1 MWSSRKNVRSEPRII
16 FEDESMLVIEKP
28 AGVVVNEAQSVKEE
42 TIQSWFADKGKIY
55 GDTEF
60 ARKGGIVHRLDKDT
74 SGVMVLAKN
83 EESYEKL
90 KAQFLERKTVK
101 KYTALVHGGFR
112 DPEGVISQP
121 IIRHPK
127 DRHRF
132 TTEKGGDLSRTA
144 ITHWKVVRTEL
155 HPSFRGEQPFT
166 FLELVPHTGR
176 THQLRVH
183 LQYMHHPIVSD
194 PIYGFKKTWKEDLIW
209 CPRLFLH
216 AKYLE
221 FTHPVSDER
230 VKFESELPSELE
242 QVVASLVH

>member
-1 MWSSRKNVRSEPRII
+1 MNDVKIL
-16 FEDESMLVIEKP
+16 FEDESICVIDKP
-28 AGVVVNEAQSVKEE
+28 YGVIVNNAESVKSV
-42 TIQSWFADKGKIY
+42 TIQTWFSEKYNIPP

-60 ARKGGIVHRLDKDT
+60 LQKGGIVHRLDKDT
-74 SGVMVLAKN
+74 SGVMVLVKN

-144 ITHWKVVRTEL
+144 ITHWKVVRTGL
-155 HPSFRGEQPFT
+155 RPAFRGEQPFT
-166 FLELVPHTGR
+166 LLELVPHTGR

-194 PIYGFKKTWKEDLIW
+194 PIYGFKKTWKEDLTW

-221 FTHPVSDER
+221 FTHPATDER
-230 VKFESELPSELE
+230 VKFESELPNELE

>member
-1 MWSSRKNVRSEPRII
+1 MWSVRRNAKSRMTPRII
-16 FEDESMLVIEKP
+16 YEDESLMVIEKP
-28 AGVVVNEAQSVKEE
+28 SGVVVNEAQSVKEE
-42 TIQSWFADKGKIY
+42 TIQSWFADKVRIS

-60 ARKGGIVHRLDKDT
+60 ALKGGIVHRLDKDT
-74 SGVMVLAKN
+74 SGVMVLAKTLN
-83 EESYEKL
+83 AYEML
-90 KAQFLERKTVK
+90 KSQFLERKTVK

-112 DPEGVISQP
+112 DPEGIISQP

-144 ITHWKVVRTEL
+144 ITHWKVLRQYSVL
-155 HPSFRGEQPFT
+155 SAQYS
-166 FLELVPHTGR
+166 LVELVPHTGR

-194 PIYGFKKTWKEDLIW
+194 PIYGFKKTWKEDLTW

-221 FTHPVSDER
+221 FTHPATDER

>member
-1 MWSSRKNVRSEPRII
+1 MRSEPRII
-16 FEDESMLVIEKP
+16 FEDDFLVVIDKP
-28 AGVVVNEAQSVKEE
+28 YGMVVNNAESVKSE
-42 TIQSWFADKGKIY
+42 TVQTWFAQKYKIPV
-55 GDTEF
+55 GVSEF
-60 ARKGGIVHRLDKDT
+60 LQKGGIVHRLDKDT

-101 KYTALVHGGFR
+101 RYMALVHGGFR
-112 DPEGVISQP
+112 DPEGIISQP
-121 IIRHPK
+121 VIRHPK

-132 TTEKGGDLSRTA
+132 TTERGGDLSRTA
-144 ITHWKVVRTEL
+144 ITHWKVLRQYSVL
-155 HPSFRGEQPFT
+155 SAQYS
-166 FLELVPHTGR
+166 LVELVPHTGR

-194 PIYGFKKTWKEDLIW
+194 PIYGFKKTWKEDLTW

-221 FTHPVSDER
+221 FMHPISDER

>member
-1 MWSSRKNVRSEPRII
+1 MNDIEIL
-16 FEDESMLVIEKP
+16 FEDESICVIDKP
-28 AGVVVNEAQSVKEE
+28 AGVIVNNAESVKVE
-42 TIQSWFADKGKIY
+42 TVQDWFADKVRIS

-60 ARKGGIVHRLDKDT
+60 ALKGGIVHRLDKDT
-74 SGVMVLAKN
+74 SGVMVLAKTLN
-83 EESYEKL
+83 AYEML
-90 KAQFLERKTVK
+90 KSQFLERKTVK

-144 ITHWKVVRTEL
+144 ITHWKVI
-155 HPSFRGEQPFT
+155 EQYSVLST
-166 FLELVPHTGR
+166 QYSLLELEPHTGR

-194 PIYGFKKTWKEDLIW
+194 PIYGFKKTWKEDLTW

>member
-1 MWSSRKNVRSEPRII
+1 MNDVKIL
-16 FEDESMLVIEKP
+16 FEDESICVIDKP
-28 AGVVVNEAQSVKEE
+28 YGVIVNNAESVKSV
-42 TIQSWFADKGKIY
+42 TIQTWFSEKYNIPP

-60 ARKGGIVHRLDKDT
+60 LQKGGIVHRLDKDT

-83 EESYEKL
+83 EGSYEKL
-90 KAQFLERKTVK
+90 KTQFLERKTVK

-144 ITHWKVVRTEL
+144 ITHWKVIDQYSML
-155 HPSFRGEQPFT
+155 NAQYSM
-166 FLELVPHTGR
+166 LELVPHTGR

-194 PIYGFKKTWKEDLIW
+194 PIYGFKKTWKEDLTW

>member
-1 MWSSRKNVRSEPRII
+1 MNDVKIL
-16 FEDESMLVIEKP
+16 FEDESICVIDKP
-28 AGVVVNEAQSVKEE
+28 YGVIVNNAESVKSV
-42 TIQSWFADKGKIY
+42 TIQTWFSEKYNIPP

-60 ARKGGIVHRLDKDT
+60 LQKGGIVHRLDKDT
-74 SGVMVLAKN
+74 SGVMVLVKN

-144 ITHWKVVRTEL
+144 ITHWKVIKQYSVPTSSRFASSAQYSL
-155 HPSFRGEQPFT
+155 
-166 FLELVPHTGR
+166 LELVPHTGR

-194 PIYGFKKTWKEDLIW
+194 PIYGFKKTWKEDLTW

-221 FTHPVSDER
+221 FTHPATDER
-230 VKFESELPSELE
+230 VKFESELPNELE

>member
-1 MWSSRKNVRSEPRII
+1 MRSEPRII
-16 FEDESMLVIEKP
+16 FEDDFLVVIDKP
-28 AGVVVNEAQSVKEE
+28 YGMVVNNAESVKSE
-42 TIQSWFADKGKIY
+42 TVQTWFAQKYKIPV
-55 GDTEF
+55 GVSEF
-60 ARKGGIVHRLDKDT
+60 LQKGGIVHRLDKDT

-112 DPEGVISQP
+112 DPEGIISQP
-121 IIRHPK
+121 VIRHPK

-132 TTEKGGDLSRTA
+132 TTERGGDLSRTA
-144 ITHWKVVRTEL
+144 ITHWKVLRQYSVL
-155 HPSFRGEQPFT
+155 SAQYS
-166 FLELVPHTGR
+166 LVELVPHTGR

-194 PIYGFKKTWKEDLIW
+194 PIYGFKKTWKEDFTW

-221 FTHPVSDER
+221 FTHPVSGER
-230 VKFESELPSELE
+230 VKFESELPNELE